1 MAPFRRLLNP
11 CPIIRPKRSL
21 SQVTTPNKTAVDK
34 RYEQGYNAICMPRW
48 RNWQTR
54 QVEGLVNRNV
64 RKGSSPFLGT
74 TGD

>member
-1 MAPFRRLLNP
+1 M
-11 CPIIRPKRSL
+11 
-21 SQVTTPNKTAVDK
+21 VDN
-34 RYEQGYNAICMPRW
+34 RYEQGYNAMRKPRW